1 MMVTIDMKSIT
12 KYTFALVALALCLS
26 NGGHSQSKVGTT
38 AAQFLGISV
47 GPRAIAMG
55 GAYVASSFDV
65 TSLYWN
71 PGAFIQASKNQFIF
85 SNTNWLV
92 GTKFR
97 WFGAMVDL
105 DADDAVGVSVTQL
118 DYGSEEIT
126 TVDNPDGTGQ
136 YWDAQDLAVGVS
148 YSRRLTDRFSIGGSV
163 KYVTQSIWNES
174 ASNIT
179 FDLGL
184 LFVTDFNGLRLGMS
198 MSNFGG
204 DMKLSGRDLLYKI
217 DIDPTN
223 PGGNKNLVG
232 DLKTDSWPM
241 PLLFRVGVAMD
252 AIKTDDFR
260 FTVAADALRP
270 SDNNISGN
278 LGGEVAYME
287 TFFVRGGFQSLVGSE
302 PAFNKSN
309 QQQGLSLGAGVA
321 YQIPGVVALQ
331 VDYAWT
337 KFGVFGNLST
347 IGLAI
352 GF

>member
-1 MMVTIDMKSIT
+1 MMVTTDMKTLIT
-12 KYTFALVALALCLS
+12 RTRLLIGLLILVSAAAL
-26 NGGHSQSKVGTT
+26 GQSKVGTT

-47 GPRAIAMG
+47 GPRAMAMG
-55 GAYVASSFDV
+55 GAYVATSYDA

-71 PGAFIQASKNQFIF
+71 PGAFVQASKNQFVF

-97 WFGAMVDL
+97 WFGLML
-105 DADDAVGVSVTQL
+105 DIDDDDAVGLSVTQL
-118 DYGSEEIT
+118 DYGEEEIT

-136 YWDAQDLAVGVS
+136 YWNAQDLAVGVS
-148 YSRRLTDRFSIGGSV
+148 YCRRLTDRFSIGGSA
-163 KYVTQSIWNES
+163 KYVTQNIWNES

-204 DMKLSGRDLLYKI
+204 DMQLSGRDLLNKI
-217 DIDPTN
+217 DIDPSN

-232 DLKTDSWPM
+232 NLKTDSWPM
-241 PLLFRVGVAMD
+241 PLLFRVGVALD
-252 AIKTDDFR
+252 AIKTDDLR
-260 FTVAADALRP
+260 MTVAVDALRP

-278 LGGEVAYME
+278 IGGEIAYQE
-287 TFFVRGGFQSLVGSE
+287 TFFLRGGFQSLIGSE
-302 PAFNKSN
+302 PAFQKSN

-321 YQIPGVVALQ
+321 YQIPGVVGLQ